1 MAETFTR
8 SGPSTYE
15 SSAGFSVEVLGRT
28 GLRYSEGERTAF
40 IDSEVLSQGYGI
52 WIEGNSLTK
61 WDQPDGSP
69 ISATERDRILD
80 NVKRAFDFF
89 GQRADI
95 TVGEP
100 LPPGEPEVIEINQ
113 ELHPGE

>member
-1 MAETFTR
+1 MTETFTR
-8 SGPSTYE
+8 PGLNTYE
-15 SSAGFSVEVLGRT
+15 SSSGFSVEVLGRT
-28 GLRYSEGERTAF
+28 GLRYSEGGRTAL
-40 IDSEVLSQGYGI
+40 IDSEVLSGEYGI
-52 WIEGNSLTK
+52 WIDGNSLTK

-69 ISATERDRILD
+69 ISAAERGRILD

-95 TVGEP
+95 TLGEP

-113 ELHPGE
+113 DFHRDE